1 MRCNGWRETGTSIRW
16 CWDSLF
22 LMRWMPQ
29 LLRHNALLVVLVVL
43 QSCVSTPPENWPET
57 LPDRQLF
64 VAAYQAD
71 ARNQQEQNR
80 AEYLDWIL
88 NFYQGSLLYSTG
100 WQDIERLVLE
110 RTAPSDRPMIT
121 AELNRLGFAIAS
133 EWAKSND
140 VRVLDNRL
148 LSLWGYLLQIA
159 PDSAGQTR
167 TIGVIAEDIAGLLSR
182 RLAPDTVNES
192 RYEALLGIELFEGF

>member
-1 MRCNGWRETGTSIRW
+1 
-16 CWDSLF
+16 
-22 LMRWMPQ
+22 MPQ
-29 LLRHNALLVVLVVL
+29 LLRHNALLVVLVVQ